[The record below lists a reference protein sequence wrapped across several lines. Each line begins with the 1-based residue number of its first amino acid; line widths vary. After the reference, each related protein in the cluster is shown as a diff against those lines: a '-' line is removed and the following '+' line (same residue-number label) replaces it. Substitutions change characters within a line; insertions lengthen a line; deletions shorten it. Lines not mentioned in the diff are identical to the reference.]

1 MLIKCELCK
10 RKRAEKV
17 ERTDCTPFPKK
28 RTQPVTF
35 SKYKCK
41 SIIDSPVRRYMM
53 ISMGSEN
60 TGLGLTVRSLRE
72 TKGMSRREL
81 ARAAGISES
90 YLKKI
95 ENGHRNPGLETY
107 QKITEVLDADIAIR
121 NSDGTVKGECAARAH
136 KVFLESTEKQA
147 VFLVQVLEY
156 MAETMKAAK

>member
-1 MLIKCELCK
+1 M
-10 RKRAEKV
+10 AEMV
-17 ERTDCTPFPKK
+17 ERTDCPIYEKKDTTSPFSNNNYNFIMD
-28 RTQPVTF
+28 T
-35 SKYKCK
+35 
-41 SIIDSPVRRYMM
+41 PVRRYRM
-53 ISMGSEN
+53 IGMGSES
-60 TGLGLTVRSLRE
+60 TGLGLAVRSLRE

-147 VFLVQVLEY
+147 VFLIQVLEF
-156 MAETMKAAK
+156 MAQSMKAVK

>member
-1 MLIKCELCK
+1 
-10 RKRAEKV
+10 
-17 ERTDCTPFPKK
+17 
-28 RTQPVTF
+28 
-35 SKYKCK
+35 
-41 SIIDSPVRRYMM
+41 M
-53 ISMGSEN
+53 ISMGSES

-72 TKGMSRREL
+72 TKGMSRGEL

-95 ENGHRNPGLETY
+95 ESGDRNPGLETY
-107 QKITEVLDADIAIR
+107 QRITGVLDADIAIR

-156 MAETMKAAK
+156 MAETMKAVK